1 MNNRKLKVEFGII
14 GIGGFI
20 ITKPS
25 EDGNSSEATLPLFVS
40 ESSRIK
46 TTFNRNIKYVLDGEE
61 KLTSDFGNVYY
72 EDQHLGENGVY
83 YQKKYLRN
91 VLWNFGDG
99 TLKEGYNVEHHYS
112 KPGKYKITCVLF
124 DINRR
129 GWTNTYSISVQVK
142 EIIPT
147 TLKFSENVDD
157 HKKSIRCSKI
167 EKITKIESLI
177 GKDVDELKIVA
188 KRIFSETEH
197 RSGLPKSYWDVNN
210 QEYYY
215 MYPYYC
221 FLKDEKIFLNNSSD
235 VISSYMIPVKKYEG
249 NYYEIYG
256 KLRYNEATKNIIY
269 DLAIFSPFK
278 IKEDSHFKM
287 KCVDPNS
294 NIIEEEKY
302 IDVDVRHISSE
313 KEKGDLEY
321 LGKRAFVDVYYKNDI
336 ISKADYDNNISF
348 FYDIEET
355 KMNNEMKSGSNYLNL
370 IPLGMSLTVEPNDI
384 DDAKMAISLNGFLR
398 NVDNNKEYHVDEYF
412 YNSMVKNYKL
422 NAFFTPYIPYTSE
435 NETSILEGLDIEIS
449 SIEKSDFL
457 PVETTYYIPK
467 DISIVGLNYNSTG
480 KYIGHDT
487 SLSRVMDV
495 GNDTFCCYNFVF
507 GDYINHDYTFSLKSK
522 TGTSKI
528 TMSLLR
534 TDIPD
539 IYSLI
544 VPTEKRMDV
553 DVKRLVNLYL
563 GHPMFDEAH
572 KLKDGLIS
580 LLKNEDFLSY
590 VMTKGEN
597 FLDDRSNIKTCYL
610 SNLLSTLK
618 MMGEE
623 VTDYETSEFEG
634 VNAMRDFIR
643 ILSMNHSDLVGHV
656 VNKSADIR
664 VLNGTKGNNVG
675 RKMDIND
682 KLFISTHITDSG
694 KSLSG
699 LIMGF
704 EPYFDGKYGSYRNCY
719 SNVFGTHL
727 IVQDK
732 FTKETKIISFTT
744 ISNLNDILITDETT
758 NRKYISIK
766 YYDESWGW
774 NLLLGERF
782 KSIKKDLKT
791 IPNMTSSRRKKME
804 DACADIIEGYY
815 DFYLYNPVMETERV
829 GNFLD
834 ERTITEDVENTSSW
848 EAKWGFVNDILMK
861 IIIENSNLKN
871 DITAVEEDDYNEPIK
886 PLTVIS
892 EEKIFGVDDGAEIDI
907 TFRGTNDHPYYI
919 DRDASISI
927 NSHINNNDE
936 NKKYTIFVSI
946 KNFNILNNR
955 EPEFFESVN
964 FLRGQRVELEYN
976 IDIDEETF
984 ENSDI
989 ELEETT
995 IPLYV
1000 DEKEKY
1006 DARLKLSMNGT
1017 ISNPIINAVMILE
1030 FV

>member
-1 MNNRKLKVEFGII
+1 MNNRKLKTEFGII

-20 ITKPS
+20 VTKPS

-40 ESSRIK
+40 ESSKIK
-46 TTFNRNIKYVLDGEE
+46 TTFNRNIRYELDGEE
-61 KLTSDFGNVYY
+61 KLTSDFGIVYY
-72 EDQHLGENGVY
+72 DDQILGESGDY

-99 TLKEGYNVEHHYS
+99 TLKEGYNVEHYYS

-129 GWTNTYSISVQVK
+129 GWTNTYSIYVQVK

-157 HKKSIRCSKI
+157 HKKSIKCSKI

-188 KRIFSETEH
+188 KRIFSDSEH
-197 RSGLPKSYWDVNN
+197 RSGLPKSYWDVNS

-256 KLRYNEATKNIIY
+256 KLRYNEVTKNIIY

-278 IKEDSHFKM
+278 IKDDSHFKI
-287 KCVDPNS
+287 KCLDPNS
-294 NIIEEEKY
+294 NIIDEERY
-302 IDVDVRHISSE
+302 INVDIRHISSE
-313 KEKGDLEY
+313 KEKIGLEY
-321 LGKRAFVDVYYKNDI
+321 LGKRALIDVYYKNDI
-336 ISKADYDNNISF
+336 VSKSDYDNIISF
-348 FYDIEET
+348 FYDIEEN
-355 KMNNEMKSGSNYLNL
+355 KMDNEMKSGSNYLNL
-370 IPLGMSLTVEPNDI
+370 IPLGLSLTVEPNDI
-384 DDAKMAISLNGFLR
+384 NNAKIGLSLNGFLR
-398 NVDNNKEYHVDEYF
+398 NVDVNEDCHVDEYF

-422 NAFFTPYIPYTSE
+422 NAFFTPYIPYVTE
-435 NETSILEGLDIEIS
+435 NEISVLEGTDIEIS
-449 SIEKSDFL
+449 SIEKTDFL
-457 PVETTYYIPK
+457 PAASSYYIPK
-467 DISIVGLNYNSTG
+467 DISIGGISYNYTG
-480 KYIGHDT
+480 NYIGHNSSITKVDNI
-487 SLSRVMDV
+487 
-495 GNDTFCCYNFVF
+495 GNDTFCCYNFIF
-507 GDYINHDYTFSLKSK
+507 GDYVDHNYNITLKTK
-522 TGTSKI
+522 TDTSISSMK
-528 TMSLLR
+528 LLR

-539 IYSLI
+539 ITSLI
-544 VPTEKRMDV
+544 VPSEKRFDV
-553 DVKRLVNLYL
+553 DVKRLVDLYL
-563 GHPMFDEAH
+563 GHPMFDEAF
-572 KLKDGLIS
+572 KLKNGIIS
-580 LLKNEDFLSY
+580 LLKNENFLSY

-610 SNLLSTLK
+610 SNLLSILK

-623 VTDYETSEFEG
+623 VTDYETTEFEG

-656 VNKSADIR
+656 INKSADIR
-664 VLNGTKGNNVG
+664 VFNGTKGFNVG

-682 KLFISTHITDSG
+682 KLFISLYSTDSG
-694 KSLSG
+694 KTSKG

-704 EPYFDGKYGSYRNCY
+704 EPYLNGKYGSYRNCF
-719 SNVFGTHL
+719 NDIFGTHL

-744 ISNLNDILITDETT
+744 IANLDDILVVDEK
-758 NRKYISIK
+758 NDRKYISIK

-791 IPNMTSSRRKKME
+791 INNMTSSRRKKME

-815 DFYLYNPVMETERV
+815 DFYLYNPIVETERV

-834 ERTITEDVENTSSW
+834 ERTITDDVENTSSW

-861 IIIENSNLKN
+861 IIIENSNLKK
-871 DITAVEEDDYNEPIK
+871 DMTTSEEDDYIEPIK

-892 EEKIFGVDDGAEIDI
+892 EEKIFGDDGAEIDI
-907 TFRGTNDHPYYI
+907 TFRGINEHPYYI
-919 DRDASISI
+919 DRDALISI
-927 NSHINNNDE
+927 DSHINNNNE

-955 EPEFFESVN
+955 EPDFFETVN
-964 FLRGQRVELEYN
+964 FLRGQKIELEYN
-976 IDIDEETF
+976 IDINENSF
-984 ENSDI
+984 ENSNI

-1006 DARLKLSMNGT
+1006 DARLKLSLSGT
-1017 ISNPIINAVMILE
+1017 ISNPIINAVVILE
-1030 FV
+1030 FD